1 MMQEME
7 MDKEEELARL
17 IDSSEVRKQ
26 SERLRCAVT
35 RVNHSVDLLIDRLA
49 PISTED
55 DHSFAVAPDAAL
67 CYYAAWLHNITD
79 ALEFMEHK
87 VNVAMDCLQ
96 I

>member
-1 MMQEME
+1 MQEMATE
-7 MDKEEELARL
+7 KEVELARL
-17 IDSSEVRKQ
+17 IDSSEVRGQ
-26 SERLRCAVT
+26 SERLQCTVA
-35 RVNHSVDLLIDRLA
+35 RVNHSVNLLIERLS
-49 PISTED
+49 PISVEEER
-55 DHSFAVAPDAAL
+55 SYAVAPDAAL

>member
-1 MMQEME
+1 MQEMATE
-7 MDKEEELARL
+7 KEVELARL
-17 IDSSEVRKQ
+17 IDSSETREQ